1 MSDKPRSS
9 IANEIINQR
18 LSQLL
23 KDKGNL
29 IHQLEPIQKQLDQIN
44 EQLKSLN
51 DLAPLFY
58 VVESQTLQRQ
68 AEQSKQSQLAAERSN
83 KSSETESQ

>member
-23 KDKGNL
+23 KNKGNL
-29 IHQLEPIQKQLDQIN
+29 IHQLEPIQKQLDEIN